1 MNIQKKEL
9 MKKDKDPNN
18 AKLDQRAIRIRK
30 KCQTPLN
37 IYRTCYKRALD
48 PSTDVEEDDFI
59 LRNPFALPY
68 IDHDEWMVADTMHIE
83 LTQQASEKG
92 EEISCKDTI
101 ELEELSLKYLKDNIG
116 DVDAFSPICSMISE
130 SAIKNEV
137 VADGS
142 GKVIQTIALKLDVVF
157 AFKRQ
162 FANEIENKS
171 RRHGLRHLAYS
182 RNLATCNRGGFGM
195 CCSSKA
201 INSSTA
207 TGSATCG
214 SSGCGFSR
222 CDSKKP
228 KKPKNKKK
236 PSRKLFDSSTLPNL
250 HGEEFDFVVNSYTV
264 FEPEQTRG
272 ILEAKSTENVA
283 SCAVNRF
290 IEDVLNVPSMTC
302 KKYREYKCIT
312 NEDLVP
318 DPQDEACDKGNDAT
332 TEPTLAP
339 KVCPPCSA
347 NQSCDPTDG

>member
-1 MNIQKKEL
+1 
-9 MKKDKDPNN
+9 
-18 AKLDQRAIRIRK
+18 
-30 KCQTPLN
+30 
-37 IYRTCYKRALD
+37 
-48 PSTDVEEDDFI
+48 
-59 LRNPFALPY
+59 
-68 IDHDEWMVADTMHIE
+68 MVADTMHIE
-83 LTQQASEKG
+83 LTQQAAEKG

-116 DVDAFSPICSMISE
+116 DIDTFSPICSMISE
-130 SAIKNEV
+130 SAMKNEV

-142 GKVIQTIALKLDVVF
+142 GQVMQTIALKLDVVF

-162 FANEIENKS
+162 FANEIEHTT
-171 RRHGLRHLAYS
+171 RRHGLRHLTAS
-182 RNLATCNRGGFGM
+182 RKLATCNRGGFGM

-207 TGSATCG
+207 KGSATCG
-214 SSGCGFSR
+214 GSGCGSSR
-222 CDSKKP
+222 CKSKKP
-228 KKPKNKKK
+228 KKNKKKK

-250 HGEEFDFVVNSYTV
+250 HGENFDFVVNSYTE
-264 FEPEQTRG
+264 FEPQQTRG

-318 DPQDEACDKGNDAT
+318 EAQDEACDKGIDTVTET
-332 TEPTLAP
+332 TSIP
-339 KVCPPCSA
+339 KVCPSCPA
-347 NQSCDPTDG
+347 NQICDPADG

>member
-1 MNIQKKEL
+1 V
-9 MKKDKDPNN
+9 DPN
-18 AKLDQRAIRIRK
+18 
-30 KCQTPLN
+30 TG
-37 IYRTCYKRALD
+37 
-48 PSTDVEEDDFI
+48 VEEDDFI

-116 DVDAFSPICSMISE
+116 DVDTFSPICSMISE

-171 RRHGLRHLAYS
+171 RRHGLRNLAVS

-201 INSSTA
+201 INSSSA
-207 TGSATCG
+207 RGSATCG
-214 SSGCGFSR
+214 GSGCGSSR
-222 CDSKKP
+222 CKSKKP
-228 KKPKNKKK
+228 KKNKNKIK
-236 PSRKLFDSSTLPNL
+236 PSRQLFDSSTLPDL
-250 HGEEFDFVVNSYTV
+250 YGEEFDFVVNSYTE

-290 IEDVLNVPSMTC
+290 IEDVLNVRSMTC

-318 DPQDEACDKGNDAT
+318 DAQDEACDKGIDIT
-332 TEPTLAP
+332 TETTLAP